1 VCCFRYLFDSD
12 DDEIYIEELATFFA
26 SVLRLKLTKAY
37 TSVPMW
43 RTQKFTIDQT
53 KRSKEM
59 LTQAGKIAS
68 LATTTADDAYDLLDK
83 DTTDP
88 ISVEEFIL
96 WLEHGNPE
104 IFHGLAL

>member
-1 VCCFRYLFDSD
+1 
-12 DDEIYIEELATFFA
+12 
-26 SVLRLKLTKAY
+26 
-37 TSVPMW
+37 
-43 RTQKFTIDQT
+43 
-53 KRSKEM
+53 M

-68 LATTTADDAYDLLDK
+68 LAATTADDAYDLLDK